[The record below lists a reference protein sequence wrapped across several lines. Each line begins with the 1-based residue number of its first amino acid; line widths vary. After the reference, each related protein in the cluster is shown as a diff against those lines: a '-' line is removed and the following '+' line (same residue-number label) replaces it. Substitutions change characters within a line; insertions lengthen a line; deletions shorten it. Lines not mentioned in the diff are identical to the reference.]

1 MSLLTKDSTA
11 EERNNKIKTK
21 IKTKTKNRNIIPC
34 LGFRRIIRNTKYE
47 IRKAGRTVMILLFLL
62 GVIVLIGSVLEFFSN
77 LRKDTLDLGSFLVI
91 IYVLLSMAVHL

>member
-1 MSLLTKDSTA
+1 
-11 EERNNKIKTK
+11 
-21 IKTKTKNRNIIPC
+21 
-34 LGFRRIIRNTKYE
+34 
-47 IRKAGRTVMILLFLL
+47 MILLFLL